1 MCIFITF
8 FNVVLIL
15 SINIYS
21 YSISDPTDEE
31 TERAVMV
38 KPFSWW
44 ASIILKDKE
53 IRVLTIGG
61 SNTAG

>member
-1 MCIFITF
+1 MDKFIKIL
-8 FNVVLIL
+8 NLVLLL
-15 SINIYS
+15 SIHIYS

-31 TERAVMV
+31 TERAVIA

-44 ASIILKDKE
+44 ASNMIKEKE
-53 IRVLTIGG
+53 IRALTIGG